1 MADFIEVAM
10 NAMDS
15 ASIAIDRGNFERGKL
30 NIDLA
35 VACALIA
42 IAKELRAAN
51 STHNNTQSTLGR
63 IANALMDYYGTELT
77 DETEG
82 NK

>member
-1 MADFIEVAM
+1 MNDPIDEAM

-42 IAKELRAAN
+42 IAQELRAGN
-51 STHNNTQSTLGR
+51 
-63 IANALMDYYGTELT
+63 IAY
-77 DETEG
+77 
-82 NK
+82 NKYQTGFEEED

>member
-1 MADFIEVAM
+1 MTDFINVAM

-15 ASIAIDRGNFERGKL
+15 ASISIDRGNVDRGKL

-42 IAKELRAAN
+42 IAQELRAGN
-51 STHNNTQSTLGR
+51 
-63 IANALMDYYGTELT
+63 IAY
-77 DETEG
+77 
-82 NK
+82 NKYQTGFEEEDQQ